1 MKPNLALFDFDGTI
15 TERDTLFDYIRYT
28 YGTRRYFKWMTLL
41 LPWLV
46 ALTLKL
52 ASAQRVKERL
62 LVWAIGGISLER
74 FSGDCNKFCSN
85 RLPLWLRGE
94 ALERI
99 KFHESRGDIL
109 AIVSAS
115 PENWILPWANTRSIK
130 VISTRLVVVD
140 GKLTGRIAGLN
151 CNGPEKV
158 VRVKQAFNLNDFDK
172 VYAYGDSKGDKEL
185 LALASNAYYRKFY

>member
-28 YGTRRYFKWMTLL
+28 YGTGRYFKWMTLL

-74 FSGDCNKFCSN
+74 FSVDCYKFCSN

-115 PENWILPWANTRSIK
+115 PENWILPWANTRNIK

-172 VYAYGDSKGDKEL
+172 IYAYGDSKGDKEL